1 MKGLRPKMQSFSH
14 ATLFFKYSVL
24 FQLAL
29 CTVENREIVIMSSM
43 IFCLRGLYIQMA
55 EQTDLQVLNRE
66 FKYYIFVGQRTVNL
80 GKGFKLSFNVHKIF
94 RIEEYF
100 QSLCAI
106 NLISDALA
114 NNLSGVHDVLS
125 LINFKI
131 KFNQVICNR

>member
-1 MKGLRPKMQSFSH
+1 
-14 ATLFFKYSVL
+14 
-24 FQLAL
+24 
-29 CTVENREIVIMSSM
+29 
-43 IFCLRGLYIQMA
+43 MA

-80 GKGFKLSFNVHKIF
+80 GEGFKLSFNVYKIF

-125 LINFKI
+125 FINFKI
-131 KFNQVICNR
+131 KFYQVKCSR